1 MRFEMSRSH
10 EFLSRRSEQTLELGR
25 RLGEQLS
32 GGEVVLLFGPLG
44 AGKTVFVRGLASG
57 IGLKQDEIRS
67 PSFTL
72 INEHQG
78 RVVFYHVDLYR
89 LSHASLADLGLEEL
103 YRSDAVVAVEWAER
117 LEEAGWDLGDSIL
130 VEIDYHPTQEDTR
143 ILLIDGGG
151 LVALEAES

>member
-1 MRFEMSRSH
+1 MARSR
-10 EFLSRRSEQTLELGR
+10 EFLSRSSEQTLELGR

-44 AGKTVFVRGLASG
+44 AGKTVFVRGLATG
-57 IGLKQDEIRS
+57 IGLQPAEIRS

-78 RVVFYHVDLYR
+78 RVAFYHVDLYR
-89 LSHASLADLGLEEL
+89 LSFASLADLGLEDL
-103 YRSDAVVAVEWAER
+103 YRTDAVVAVEWAER

-143 ILLIDGGG
+143 VLLIDGGG

>member
-1 MRFEMSRSH
+1 MARSH
-10 EFLSRRSEQTLELGR
+10 EFLSRSPEQTLALGR

-32 GGEVVLLFGPLG
+32 GGEVILLFGPLG

-57 IGLKQDEIRS
+57 IGLQQEEIRS

-78 RVVFYHVDLYR
+78 RFSFYHVDLYR
-89 LSHASLADLGLEEL
+89 LTHSSLADLGLEDL

-117 LEEAGWDLGDSIL
+117 LEEAGWDLGESII
-130 VEIDYHPTQEDTR
+130 VEIDYHPTHEDAR
-143 ILLIDGGG
+143 MLLIDGAG
-151 LVALEAES
+151 LVALDAES

>member
-1 MRFEMSRSH
+1 MTRSH
-10 EFLSRRSEQTLELGR
+10 EFLSRSSEQTLELGR

-32 GGEVVLLFGPLG
+32 GGEVILLFGPLG

-57 IGLKQDEIRS
+57 LSLEPDAIRS

-78 RVVFYHVDLYR
+78 RVAFYHVDLYR
-89 LSHASLADLGLEEL
+89 LSSASLTDLGLEDL
-103 YRSDAVVAVEWAER
+103 YRSDSVVAVEWAER

>member
-1 MRFEMSRSH
+1 MTRSQEFFSRNSK
-10 EFLSRRSEQTLELGR
+10 QTLELGR

-32 GGEVVLLFGPLG
+32 GGEVILLFGPLG

-57 IGLKQDEIRS
+57 MGLQSDEIRS

-78 RVVFYHVDLYR
+78 RFTFYHVDLYR
-89 LSHASLADLGLEEL
+89 LTPASLTDLGLEDL

-117 LEEAGWDLGDSIL
+117 MEEAGWDLGNAII
-130 VEIDYHPTQEDTR
+130 VEIDYHPTQEDAR
-143 ILLIDGGG
+143 IMLIDGGG
-151 LVALEAES
+151 LIALEAES

>member
-1 MRFEMSRSH
+1 MARSH
-10 EFLSRRSEQTLELGR
+10 EFLSRSSDQTLELGR
-25 RLGEQLS
+25 RLGEQLG
-32 GGEVVLLFGPLG
+32 GGEVILLFGPLG

-57 IGLKQDEIRS
+57 LGLQPDEIRS

-89 LSHASLADLGLEEL
+89 LSHASLTDLGLEDL

-117 LEEAGWDLGDSIL
+117 LEEAGWDLGDSVL

-143 ILLIDGGG
+143 MLLIDGGG

>member
-1 MRFEMSRSH
+1 MARSH
-10 EFLSRRSEQTLELGR
+10 EFLSRNSDQTLELGR

-57 IGLKQDEIRS
+57 MGLQPDEIRS

-72 INEHQG
+72 INEHRG
-78 RVVFYHVDLYR
+78 RFTFYHVDLYR
-89 LSHASLADLGLEEL
+89 LAHASLADLGLEDL

-117 LEEAGWDLGDSIL
+117 LEEAGWDLGDSII
-130 VEIDYHPTQEDTR
+130 VEIDYHPSQEDAR
-143 ILLIDGGG
+143 ILLLDGGG
-151 LVALEAES
+151 LIALEAES